1 MKRILSINYFLLII
15 FYSFFYYSCSVSKQI
30 NKQARQYLFSDT
42 AIQHGHIGISIFD
55 PSTGKYIYHHNADK
69 YFIPASNTKLFSMY
83 AAMKY
88 LGDSLEAAQY
98 SILGE
103 DIVIEPTGDPSFL
116 NSEFTNQPLLS
127 FLKQNGKTI
136 VINWGNF
143 LDENWGKG
151 WAWNDYPYYYMAEKS
166 AMPMYGNIAKFYSI
180 DDSVRATINHSKP
193 ASYIVQPSLFS
204 NPAYWSSQKFQIP
217 NEIVTDFVRLNS
229 AQPKTYFSVKKDLN
243 ENIFNISLSYQKE
256 KLQEVPFTADA
267 QTTMLL
273 LTDTIKKSVVSA
285 AQYFKG
291 NVPAELKNNFKPIFS
306 QPTDSILKPMM
317 HRSDNF
323 FAEQILLMA
332 GNKLFG
338 HLSTEWTIDSL
349 LKTDL
354 KDLPQ
359 KPRWVDGSGLSRYN
373 LFTPQSFV
381 WLLHKTKKEFS
392 WERIKN
398 ILPTGGEGTLKNY
411 YVSDTPYL
419 FAKTGTLSNNC
430 ALSGYLIT
438 KKNKVLIFSV
448 LANNYSTGA
457 TPVRKA
463 VEKFLKWVRENY

>member
-1 MKRILSINYFLLII
+1 
-15 FYSFFYYSCSVSKQI
+15 
-30 NKQARQYLFSDT
+30 
-42 AIQHGHIGISIFD
+42 
-55 PSTGKYIYHHNADK
+55 
-69 YFIPASNTKLFSMY
+69 MY

-243 ENIFNISLSYQKE
+243 ENIFNVSLSYQKE

-332 GNKLFG
+332 GNKL
-338 HLSTEWTIDSL
+338 WQAI
-349 LKTDL
+349 
-354 KDLPQ
+354 
-359 KPRWVDGSGLSRYN
+359 
-373 LFTPQSFV
+373 
-381 WLLHKTKKEFS
+381 
-392 WERIKN
+392 
-398 ILPTGGEGTLKNY
+398 NY
-411 YVSDTPYL
+411 
-419 FAKTGTLSNNC
+419 
-430 ALSGYLIT
+430 
-438 KKNKVLIFSV
+438 
-448 LANNYSTGA
+448 LAT
-457 TPVRKA
+457 
-463 VEKFLKWVRENY
+463 